1 MNGIWLISYLALW
14 VVVLFSLLALFVL
27 ARQIG
32 LLHRRF
38 GPANARMEN
47 EGLEIGE
54 VAPELN
60 AFDLQGQEVSLGSKR
75 GKETL
80 FVFMSATCPA
90 CQELAPAL
98 RSISASERGSLEVVV
113 VSLDSDEAKNRDFVA
128 RHKLEKI
135 PYVVS
140 QGLSLQYKVF
150 APPYGLLI
158 DKHGVVRAKGV
169 VNHLEHLESLIN
181 AADSGYPS
189 MESWA
194 QSRRTA
200 DTLVKVGSEA
210 Q

>member
-14 VVVLFSLLALFVL
+14 VVVLFSLLAVFVL
-27 ARQIG
+27 ARQVG

-54 VAPELN
+54 LAPDLN
-60 AFDLQGQEVSLGSKR
+60 AFDLQGREVSLGSKR
-75 GKETL
+75 GKQTL

-98 RSISASERGSLEVVV
+98 RSIWASERGNLEVVV
-113 VSLDSDEAKNRDFVA
+113 VSLDSDETRSRDFVA
-128 RHKLEKI
+128 RHKLDKI
-135 PYVVS
+135 PYIVS

-150 APPYGLLI
+150 APPYGLLV
-158 DKHGVVRAKGV
+158 DEHRVVRAKGV

-181 AADSGYPS
+181 AADSGYPT
-189 MESWA
+189 MERWA
-194 QSRRTA
+194 QSRDTGDTA
-200 DTLVKVGSEA
+200 VS
-210 Q
+210 